1 MPELAQA
8 QKKHRMASEMIKHK
22 IQNIR
27 EDCWKDDHKER
38 RKQVVQP
45 EVENTGLMRQVCQ
58 VNVTY
63 RKSKV
68 RSDRIKK
75 DGNLPGKSIHKN
87 RKIIH
92 AKLVLHLKIDR
103 KKIILT
109 GVQK

>member
-8 QKKHRMASEMIKHK
+8 QKKHCMASEMIKYK

-27 EDCWKDDHKER
+27 EDCWKDDHKEM
-38 RKQVVQP
+38 RKQVIFS

-58 VNVTY
+58 GNVTY

-75 DGNLPGKSIHKN
+75 DVNLPGKS
-87 RKIIH
+87 
-92 AKLVLHLKIDR
+92 
-103 KKIILT
+103 
-109 GVQK
+109 VQKIEK